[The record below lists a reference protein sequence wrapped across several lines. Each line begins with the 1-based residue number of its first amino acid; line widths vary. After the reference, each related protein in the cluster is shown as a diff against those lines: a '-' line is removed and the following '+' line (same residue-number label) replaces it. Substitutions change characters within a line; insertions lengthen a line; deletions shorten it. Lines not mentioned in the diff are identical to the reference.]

1 MSEPLH
7 VAILTFPR
15 CQVLDVTGPAMVF
28 EAGNDAVGHPHYRIH
43 ILSAQGGTVQTSSAV
58 ALVTRPVT
66 ELPPLSVDTLLVAG
80 GDDCGLKGLVAD
92 PAVREW
98 AVRASKGARR
108 YGSIC
113 TGTFA
118 LAHFGLLEGSR
129 VATHWSACTALAEQ
143 CPDVDVDTNALFVND
158 GRLWT
163 SAGVTTGIDMSLEM
177 VAADLGNAVA
187 NVIAKRLVL
196 YARRPGY
203 QSQFSP
209 VLSAQSHADAPFAAL
224 IHWMRE
230 NLAKELDVPRLAEK
244 VAMSERTFLRRFT
257 KSVGETPAHF
267 VETLRLDQTRNLLA
281 AGMSLK
287 DIAART
293 GYSTGAQL
301 SKAFDRRFGM
311 TPLLFREL
319 HCRSGPDEPFEG
331 SPRVLRRAARPAAG

>member
-1 MSEPLH
+1 
-7 VAILTFPR
+7 
-15 CQVLDVTGPAMVF
+15 MVF
-28 EAGNDAVGHPHYRIH
+28 EAGNDALGSAHYKVH
-43 ILSAQGGTVQTSSAV
+43 ILSAQGGAIQTSSAV
-58 ALVTRPVT
+58 TMLTRSVA
-66 ELPPLSVDTLLVAG
+66 EVPPRSIDTLLIAG
-80 GDDCGLKGLVAD
+80 GEFSGLKLLVD
-92 PAVREW
+92 DDSVRKW
-98 AVRASKGARR
+98 AVRASKSARR

-118 LAHFGLLEGSR
+118 LAHFGLLDGSR
-129 VATHWSACTALAEQ
+129 VATHWSACATLAEE
-143 CPDVDVDTNALFVND
+143 CPGVEVDTNALFVND

-257 KSVGETPAHF
+257 KSVGETPARF
-267 VETLRLDQTRNLLA
+267 VETLRLDQARNLLA

-319 HCRSGPDEPFEG
+319 HCRNQE
-331 SPRVLRRAARPAAG
+331 AA